1 MLPQRLIGLVR
12 LKQNTLCIFIPLLL
26 LFIGTLRPIKLTV
39 RQFLDALKYSV
50 SCRIASAV
58 LRAPQHPQLPL
69 GTALRIARCIL
80 TFVQNLQQL

>member
-26 LFIGTLRPIKLTV
+26 LFIGTLWPIKLTV

-50 SCRIASAV
+50 SCRIA
-58 LRAPQHPQLPL
+58 
-69 GTALRIARCIL
+69 RCIL